1 MALPQ
6 RMKFGIFMGPFHQ
19 LGENPTVA
27 FQRDLELMQWLDFL
41 DYDEAWIGEHHSA
54 GWEIIPT
61 PEIFCAA
68 AAERTKHIKLAT
80 GVVSLPYH
88 HPYMVAERAVFLDHL
103 TRGRFILGV
112 GPGALPSDA
121 RMLGIAATKL
131 RPRMEESLDIII
143 RLMTEDEPIT
153 HHSDWFT
160 LEEATLQ
167 LKPYTHPRV
176 PMGVTAVGSPNGMVL
191 AGRFGLPVLSFIV
204 PRTGGPEMS
213 LSEFWTI
220 AERSAAEH
228 GQAMDRN
235 EWRMVVQCHISDTR
249 EQAMA
254 EVKKKL
260 GEFQLHYGFETL
272 GLQRKPGDPPPDPET
287 ALERGMK
294 GDTVCVGD
302 PEDMIAFMHRL
313 EERSGGFGGLMIQAQ
328 EFATREQ
335 VNHSYELISRYVM
348 PHFQGSI
355 RGLQQSRETVV
366 RQSAEN
372 ASMSQEAVR
381 AARERYQESTSP
393 TTPAGG

>member
-1 MALPQ
+1 MALPA
-6 RMKFGIFMGPFHQ
+6 RMKFGIFMGPFHE

-27 FQRDLELMQWLDFL
+27 FQRDLELMQLLDSL

-68 AAERTKHIKLAT
+68 AAERTKHLKLAT
-80 GVVSLPYH
+80 GVTSLPYH

-121 RMLGIAATKL
+121 RMLGIPVNSL
-131 RPRMEESLDIII
+131 RPRMEESLDVII
-143 RLMTEDEPIT
+143 RLMTEDEPLT
-153 HHSDWFT
+153 VHSDWFA

-167 LKPYTHPRV
+167 LKPYTSPRV
-176 PMGVTAVGSPNGMVL
+176 PIGVTAVGSPNGMLL

-213 LSEFWTI
+213 LSEFWAI
-220 AERSAAEH
+220 AEKSAAEH
-228 GQAMDRN
+228 GQTMDRN

-249 EQAMA
+249 EQAYS

-272 GLQRKPGDPPPDPET
+272 GLARKPGDLPPDPET
-287 ALERGMK
+287 ALERALAS
-294 GDTVCVGD
+294 DTVCVGD
-302 PEDMIAFMHRL
+302 PADMIAFIERL
-313 EERSGGFGGLMIQAQ
+313 EARSGGFGGLMIQAQ
-328 EFATREQ
+328 EFATRGQ
-335 VNHSYELISRYVM
+335 VDHSYELIARYVM
-348 PHFQGSI
+348 PHFQGSL
-355 RGLQQSRETVV
+355 RGLRQSRATVV
-366 RQSAEN
+366 RQSEEN
-372 ASMSQEAVR
+372 AAMSQDAVR
-381 AARERYQESTSP
+381 TSRERYLATTTTSEP
-393 TTPAGG
+393 VG

>member
-1 MALPQ
+1 MALPA
-6 RMKFGIFMGPFHQ
+6 RMKFGIFMGPFHE

-27 FQRDLELMQWLDFL
+27 FQRDLELMQLLDDL

-54 GWEIIPT
+54 GWEIIPA

-80 GVVSLPYH
+80 GVTSLPYH

-121 RMLGIAATKL
+121 RMLGIPMQTL
-131 RPRMEESLDIII
+131 RPRMEESLDVII
-143 RLMTEDEPIT
+143 RLMTEEEPIT
-153 HHSDWFT
+153 VHSDWFT
-160 LEEATLQ
+160 LEEAMLQ
-167 LKPYTHPRV
+167 LKPYTAPRV
-176 PMGVTAVGSPNGMVL
+176 PIGVTAVGSPNGMLL

-213 LSEFWTI
+213 LAEFWQI
-220 AERSAAEH
+220 AEGSAGQH
-228 GQAMDRN
+228 GQTMDRN
-235 EWRMVVQCHISDTR
+235 EWRMVVQCHIAETR
-249 EQAMA
+249 EQAIS
-254 EVKKKL
+254 EVQKKL

-272 GLQRKPGDPPPDPET
+272 GLARKPGDLPPDPET
-287 ALERGMK
+287 ALERALA

-302 PEDMIAFMHRL
+302 PSDMIAFLHRL
-313 EERSGGFGGLMIQAQ
+313 DAKSGGYGGLMIQAQ

-335 VNHSYELISRYVM
+335 VNRSYELIARYVM

-355 RGLQQSRETVV
+355 RGLQQSRATVA
-366 RQSAEN
+366 RQSEEN
-372 ASMSQEAVR
+372 AAMSQDAVR
-381 AARERYQESTSP
+381 ASRERYLELTADRERIS
-393 TTPAGG
+393 G